1 MHVTL
6 RAGANNVTLRIR
18 DDGPGFDMKALPRT
32 RRGMGLATMR
42 ERAQEIGARLD
53 IRTRA
58 GARHDGHRDGP
69 IDLMNKGIRLLIVD
83 DHSVVR
89 EGLRAFLR
97 LQDGIDVVGEAG
109 GADEAIAVASTSSPD
124 VMLLDLVMPG
134 GDGVGAI
141 RRLLEVAPGVRV
153 LVLTSFADDA
163 QIFAAIAAGAA
174 GYLLKNV
181 DPQALADGIRD
192 VYAGRPAL
200 DPSVAARLMHRSG
213 GSHAAHGDLTARE
226 RDVLRLV
233 VEGLANKQI
242 AQRLGIGEKTI
253 KTHVSRVLAKLGVE
267 DRTQAAVLA
276 IREGLVD

>member
-1 MHVTL
+1 
-6 RAGANNVTLRIR
+6 
-18 DDGPGFDMKALPRT
+18 
-32 RRGMGLATMR
+32 
-42 ERAQEIGARLD
+42 
-53 IRTRA
+53 
-58 GARHDGHRDGP
+58 
-69 IDLMNKGIRLLIVD
+69 MNEPIRLLIVD

-97 LQDGIDVVGEAG
+97 LQDGIEVVGEAASAG
-109 GADEAIAVASTSSPD
+109 EAVSVAATSSPD
-124 VMLLDLVMPG
+124 VVLLDLVMPE
-134 GDGVGAI
+134 GDGIGAI

-174 GYLLKNV
+174 GYLLKDV

-192 VYAGRPAL
+192 VHAGRPAL
-200 DPSVAARLMHRSG
+200 HASVAARLMRRSG
-213 GSHAAHGDLTARE
+213 SPRPTSDDLTARE

-253 KTHVSRVLAKLGVE
+253 KTHVSRVLAKLGVT

>member
-1 MHVTL
+1 MS
-6 RAGANNVTLRIR
+6 
-18 DDGPGFDMKALPRT
+18 PP
-32 RRGMGLATMR
+32 
-42 ERAQEIGARLD
+42 
-53 IRTRA
+53 
-58 GARHDGHRDGP
+58 
-69 IDLMNKGIRLLIVD
+69 IRLVIVD

-97 LQDGIDVVGEAG
+97 LQEGIEVVGEAA
-109 GADEAIAVASTSSPD
+109 GADESVRVAEESLPD
-124 VMLLDLVMPG
+124 VVLLDLVMPE
-134 GDGVGAI
+134 GDGIGAI
-141 RRLLEVAPGVRV
+141 RRLLEVVPHTRV

-174 GYLLKNV
+174 GYLLKDV
-181 DPQALADGIRD
+181 DPGALADGIRD
-192 VYAGRPAL
+192 VHAGRPAL
-200 DPSVAARLMHRSG
+200 HPSVASRLMRRSR
-213 GSHAAHGDLTARE
+213 SSVADRTDLTARE

-253 KTHVSRVLAKLGVE
+253 KTHVSRVLAKLGVA

>member
-1 MHVTL
+1 MT
-6 RAGANNVTLRIR
+6 GS
-18 DDGPGFDMKALPRT
+18 
-32 RRGMGLATMR
+32 
-42 ERAQEIGARLD
+42 
-53 IRTRA
+53 
-58 GARHDGHRDGP
+58 
-69 IDLMNKGIRLLIVD
+69 IRLLIVD

-109 GADEAIAVASTSSPD
+109 GADEAITVAGASSPD
-124 VMLLDLVMPG
+124 VILLDLVMPG
-134 GDGVGAI
+134 GDGIGAI

-153 LVLTSFADDA
+153 LVLTSFADDS

-200 DPSVAARLMHRSG
+200 DPSVASRLMRRSG
-213 GSHAAHGDLTARE
+213 ASPAGHGDLTTRE
-226 RDVLRLV
+226 REVLRLV

>member
-1 MHVTL
+1 MSS
-6 RAGANNVTLRIR
+6 
-18 DDGPGFDMKALPRT
+18 P
-32 RRGMGLATMR
+32 
-42 ERAQEIGARLD
+42 
-53 IRTRA
+53 
-58 GARHDGHRDGP
+58 
-69 IDLMNKGIRLLIVD
+69 IRLVIVD

-97 LQDGIDVVGEAG
+97 LQEGIEVVGEAA
-109 GADEAIAVASTSSPD
+109 GATDALRVARASSPD
-124 VMLLDLVMPG
+124 VVLLDLVMPG

-141 RRLLEVAPGVRV
+141 RGLIEAAPGVRV

-163 QIFAAIAAGAA
+163 QIFAAMAAGAA
-174 GYLLKNV
+174 GYLLKDV

-192 VYAGRPAL
+192 VHAGRPAL
-200 DPSVAARLMHRSG
+200 HPSVAARLMRR
-213 GSHAAHGDLTARE
+213 GDVTTAVRLGITARE
-226 RDVLRLV
+226 HDVLRLM

-242 AQRLGIGEKTI
+242 AQRLGIGEKTV

>member
-1 MHVTL
+1 MS
-6 RAGANNVTLRIR
+6 A
-18 DDGPGFDMKALPRT
+18 P
-32 RRGMGLATMR
+32 
-42 ERAQEIGARLD
+42 
-53 IRTRA
+53 
-58 GARHDGHRDGP
+58 
-69 IDLMNKGIRLLIVD
+69 IRLLIVD

-97 LQDGIDVVGEAG
+97 LQDGIAVVGEAAS
-109 GADEAIAVASTSSPD
+109 ADEAISVATTSAPD
-124 VMLLDLVMPG
+124 VVLLDLVMPA
-134 GDGVGAI
+134 GDGIGAI

-174 GYLLKNV
+174 GYLLKDI
-181 DPQALADGIRD
+181 DPEALADGIRD
-192 VYAGRPAL
+192 VHAGRPAL
-200 DPSVAARLMHRSG
+200 HPSVATRLMHRG
-213 GSHAAHGDLTARE
+213 GPPSPGYGELTPRE

-242 AQRLGIGEKTI
+242 AQRLGIGEKTV
-253 KTHVSRVLAKLGVE
+253 KTHVSRVLAKLGVS